1 MMNRIP
7 IRSAADVPLLLAWQ
21 KYVSRVHIQIIAEA
35 HCQIAASSSI
45 LVLHPLT
52 DATAKEWGPA
62 FALPSPILIFGRFT
76 TGD

>member
-21 KYVSRVHIQIIAEA
+21 KYVSRVHIKIIPEA

-52 DATAKEWGPA
+52 DAT
-62 FALPSPILIFGRFT
+62 
-76 TGD
+76 

>member
-52 DATAKEWGPA
+52 DAT
-62 FALPSPILIFGRFT
+62 
-76 TGD
+76 